1 MSAFGL
7 TYAMYVAIVGGTLI
21 AVNPAP
27 EATTA
32 GVPAQNDW
40 LFSYG
45 RQDPDKKPVGED
57 GFLSVEYRPAHEIG
71 WRFKPLYALGVSV
84 DGAAYVSAA
93 VRKDYRLG
101 PVQITPYIGPA
112 LYQSKLGRFAS
123 KELLQFR
130 TGFDV
135 LVPLTNKVSV
145 GLGYYHM
152 SNAKIT
158 NASAGLD
165 ITRVSLQYRF

>member
-21 AVNPAP
+21 LVDPPP

-32 GVPAQNDW
+32 TSAQNAW
-40 LFSYG
+40 LFSVG
-45 RQDPDKKPVGED
+45 RNDPDKKPVGEN
-57 GFLSVEYRPAHEIG
+57 GFLSVEYRPAQEIG
-71 WRFKPLYALGVSV
+71 WRFKPAYALGVSV
-84 DGAAYVSAA
+84 DGAAYVTAA

-112 LYQSKLGRFAS
+112 LYQSKLGRFES

-135 LVPLTNKVSV
+135 FVPLTNKLSF
-145 GLGYYHM
+145 GLGFYHM
-152 SNAKIT
+152 SNANIT
-158 NASAGLD
+158 NKSAGLD
-165 ITRVSLQYRF
+165 ITRVSLQYRY